1 MSTKSIKLPMYI
13 GNFHMHKLESKSDF
27 AKMKK
32 KHEKNMPKNFNDYDG
47 FVFYEKDNYH
57 VVFRKI
63 PTMSVISHEV
73 VHLVNAVFI
82 EHQIELDLYND
93 EPQAYLHGW
102 FVKQIDKFLKKS
114 K

>member
-1 MSTKSIKLPMYI
+1 MYI

-57 VVFRKI
+57 VVFRK
-63 PTMSVISHEV
+63 M
-73 VHLVNAVFI
+73 
-82 EHQIELDLYND
+82 QYNK
-93 EPQAYLHGW
+93 
-102 FVKQIDKFLKKS
+102 KQQLPKQNKKHNHKPKS
-114 K
+114 KKQSKKF